1 MQLPKRDDWVRIG
14 YTVIG
19 GGTAIL
25 WNKYL
30 PLSAKGGG
38 YIPPVVLASLVLMS
52 EEAGQIEKDI
62 AAGILG
68 YSSVAQAI
76 SFATKLNDNY
86 ELGSTQLTNT
96 EPKVSELAEQ
106 NPLEQQATKLEK
118 IRAVTGT
125 LGALADIVGKF
136 KGR

>member
-14 YTVIG
+14 YTAIG

-68 YSSVAQAI
+68 YSSAAQAI

-86 ELGSTQLTNT
+86 ELGSAQVSQAPTQT
-96 EPKVSELAEQ
+96 SELAEQ
-106 NPLEQQATKLEK
+106 NPLEEQAAKLDK

-136 KGR
+136 KGN